1 MTNDELRQFAMLQL
15 EMVLEYSQ
23 GMMAE
28 TEERLSA
35 ALYCIQAMDDGPMPD
50 DFSEVIHIANE
61 MDEVQ
66 P

>member
-23 GMMAE
+23 GMVAE

-35 ALYCIQAMDDGPMPD
+35 ALYCIQAMDDGPRPE
-50 DFSEVIHIANE
+50 DFSQVMCDAMRLDAEEA
-61 MDEVQ
+61 
-66 P
+66 

>member
-1 MTNDELRQFAMLQL
+1 MRNDGLRQFAMLQL
-15 EMVLEYSQ
+15 ER
-23 GMMAE
+23 MASSI
-28 TEERLSA
+28 RADSPIQDRIWA
-35 ALYCIQAMDDGPMPD
+35 ALYCVQAMDEGPMPD